1 MKKALVANMALGLAL
16 VAGGAHAAVAQVS
29 NAAQEKAEKAVQITE
44 GPSVVQITGN
54 HAVLKWKT
62 NNIAANNVQ
71 YRPTSGGEW
80 KKGWVKQGSKEHW
93 IPLRNLTPNTTYEYQ
108 ILTRDGDVRTSGQ
121 FKTAATGN
129 GKMPDVNGGSAAS
142 PGGSSAGS
150 SASKESAL
158 KIIDGPRV
166 EGTGNTWAVIA
177 WTTNAGGSSIVRYG
191 TDKNS
196 LSQTAESPYAKG
208 KGKEVHRVH
217 VKGLKPSTTYYF
229 VADSGQ
235 GEGTGTEVKSQ
246 VSQFTT
252 KAK

>member
-1 MKKALVANMALGLAL
+1 MKKALVGNMALGLAL
-16 VAGGAHAAVAQVS
+16 VAGGTHVAVAQVS
-29 NAAQEKAEKAVQITE
+29 HAAQEKAEADVKITE
-44 GPSVVQITGN
+44 GPSVVQVTGN

-80 KKGWVKQGSKEHW
+80 KKGWVKEGSKEHW
-93 IPLRNLTPNTTYEYQ
+93 IPLHNLTPNTTYEYQ

-121 FKTAATGN
+121 FKTAATAN
-129 GKMPDVNGGSAAS
+129 GKMPDVGGGSAANS
-142 PGGSSAGS
+142 GGSSAT
-150 SASKESAL
+150 KESAL

-166 EGTGNTWAVIA
+166 EGTGNTWATIA

-191 TDKNS
+191 TDRNS

-208 KGKEVHRVH
+208 SGKEVHRVH
-217 VKGLKPSTTYYF
+217 VKGLKPNTTYYF

-235 GEGTGTEVKSQ
+235 GQGTGTEAKSQ
-246 VSQFTT
+246 VAEFKT
-252 KAK
+252 KSK

>member
-1 MKKALVANMALGLAL
+1 MALGLAL
-16 VAGGAHAAVAQVS
+16 AAGGAHAAVAQVS
-29 NAAQEKAEKAVQITE
+29 NAAQEKAEANVKITE
-44 GPSVVQITGN
+44 GPSVVQVTGN

-80 KKGWVKQGSKEHW
+80 KKGWVKEGSKEHW
-93 IPLRNLTPNTTYEYQ
+93 IPLHNLTPNTTYEYQ

-121 FKTAATGN
+121 FKTAATAN
-129 GKMPDVNGGSAAS
+129 GKGSAGTTS
-142 PGGSSAGS
+142 GGSS
-150 SASKESAL
+150 SASAL

-166 EGTGNTWAVIA
+166 EGTGNTWATIA

-191 TDKNS
+191 TDRNS
-196 LSQTAESPYAKG
+196 ISQTAEAPYAKG
-208 KGKEVHRVH
+208 TGKEVHRVH
-217 VKGLKPSTTYYF
+217 VKGLKPNTTYYF

-235 GEGTGTEVKSQ
+235 GQGTGTEAKST
-246 VSQFTT
+246 VAEFKT

>member
-1 MKKALVANMALGLAL
+1 MRG
-16 VAGGAHAAVAQVS
+16 
-29 NAAQEKAEKAVQITE
+29 
-44 GPSVVQITGN
+44 
-54 HAVLKWKT
+54 
-62 NNIAANNVQ
+62 
-71 YRPTSGGEW
+71 
-80 KKGWVKQGSKEHW
+80 
-93 IPLRNLTPNTTYEYQ
+93 LTPNTTYEYQ

-121 FKTAATGN
+121 FKTAATASGT
-129 GKMPDVNGGSAAS
+129 MPDVNGSGAS
-142 PGGSSAGS
+142 SGSSSSS
-150 SASKESAL
+150 SASAPAAL

-217 VKGLKPSTTYYF
+217 VKGLKPNTTYYF

-235 GEGTGTEVKSQ
+235 GEGSGTEAKSQ

>member
-1 MKKALVANMALGLAL
+1 MKKAFVANMALGLAL

-29 NAAQEKAEKAVQITE
+29 NAEQEKAEKAVQITE
-44 GPSVVQITGN
+44 GPSVVKITGN
-54 HAVLKWKT
+54 SAVLKWKT
-62 NNIAANNVQ
+62 NNIAANNIQ
-71 YRPTSGGEW
+71 YRSTAGGDW
-80 KKGWVKQGSKEHW
+80 KKGWVKEGSKEHW
-93 IPLRNLTPNTTYEYQ
+93 IPMRGLTPNTTYEYQ

-121 FKTAATGN
+121 FKTAATASGT
-129 GKMPDVNGGSAAS
+129 MPDVNGSGAS
-142 PGGSSAGS
+142 SGSSSSS
-150 SASKESAL
+150 SASAPAAL

-217 VKGLKPSTTYYF
+217 VKGLKPNTTYYF

-235 GEGTGTEVKSQ
+235 GEGSGTEAKSQ